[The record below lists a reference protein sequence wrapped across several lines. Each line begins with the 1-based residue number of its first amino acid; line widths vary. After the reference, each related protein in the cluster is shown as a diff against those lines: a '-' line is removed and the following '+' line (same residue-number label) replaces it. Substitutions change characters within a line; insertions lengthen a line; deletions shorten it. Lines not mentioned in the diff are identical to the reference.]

1 MRIGL
6 LSDTH
11 SYLDPT
17 IFKHF
22 EACDEV
28 WHAGDLGS
36 TALADALEE
45 FKPLR
50 AVYGNIDGH
59 ELRARYPENQVFE
72 LEGLRVFMTHIG
84 GYPGRYHPRVRPLLQ
99 ADPPQLFISG
109 HSHIVKIMPDNKL
122 NLLHINPGACGREG
136 FHKMRTMVRF
146 RIEAGRIHELE
157 LIELGLRGALPD
169 HNDNVR

>member
-28 WHAGDLGS
+28 WHAGDFGS
-36 TALADALEE
+36 TALADALEG

-84 GYPGRYHPRVRPLLQ
+84 GYPGRYHPRVRPLLH
-99 ADPPQLFISG
+99 ANPPQLFISG

-146 RIEAGRIHELE
+146 RIEAGRIHDLE

-169 HNDNVR
+169 HNDTAR